1 MPSLQQD
8 PALALLA
15 ALPVDAVR
23 VLVPRVWCPRMWCL
37 VAGWLSSCGVVL
49 RVLLVVLWC

>member
-23 VLVPRVWCPRMWCL
+23 VLVC
-37 VAGWLSSCGVVL
+37 GCGVRGCGVWW
-49 RVLLVVLWC
+49 RVG